1 MDAKG
6 IHRVARESAPLGR
19 TWRIDL
25 IQLNQVVDV
34 EESQE
39 GVLDGLK
46 EAGLVEGR
54 DYTTTVRNAQGDM
67 ATVSALID
75 AALSEHADLI
85 VTFST
90 PTLAGG
96 AAAGAQRAHRLHVR
110 RRAPIAAGA
119 GTSDTDH
126 LPNVTGVYMLPS
138 YDEMLAMI
146 RRIVPAVKVVG
157 TLFVPAEVNLVFN
170 RDLLEAACRK
180 AGLRLEAVPANTSVE
195 VADAGLALAAA
206 ARTSSARSPAT

>member
-1 MDAKG
+1 MGLDFRELGRLGGLLAAQILKGADPSAVPIRDVLDLVPKEIVVNRTALAGLKEPWRLPDDLLAKATVTVDAKG
-6 IHRVARESAPLGR
+6 IHRVVRESAPLGR

-39 GVLDGLK
+39 GVLAGFK

-75 AALSEHADLI
+75 AALSEHARSHRHVLDAD
-85 VTFST
+85 
-90 PTLAGG
+90 PAGG

-110 RRAPIAAGA
+110 RRARWPRA
-119 GTSDTDH
+119 
-126 LPNVTGVYMLPS
+126 
-138 YDEMLAMI
+138 
-146 RRIVPAVKVVG
+146 PA
-157 TLFVPAEVNLVFN
+157 
-170 RDLLEAACRK
+170 
-180 AGLRLEAVPANTSVE
+180 
-195 VADAGLALAAA
+195 
-206 ARTSSARSPAT
+206 PATPIICPT